1 MKNYYFVEIT
11 DTYGGESNYSWV
23 RRYLVNAKSERGA
36 VQKIACEYGAGWRR
50 VYSHSD
56 NGGRYDLRGAAVCM
70 FVDFVPE
77 EEVDE
82 IRGRYLSIIEL

>member
-1 MKNYYFVEIT
+1 MKNTYFVEIT
-11 DTYGGESNYSWV
+11 DTFSGESNYSWV

-36 VQKIACEYGAGWRR
+36 VQKIAREYGAGWTAD
-50 VYSHSD
+50 YA
-56 NGGRYDLRGAAVCM
+56 GRYDLRGAAVCM